1 MWTPFEVDISDYV
14 VAGENE
20 IELTLVNNLRNLM
33 GPHHHAAGE
42 LLAVAP
48 PHFFDEGCI
57 WNNYCGGYYTPKYS
71 FVETGLI

>member
-33 GPHHHAAGE
+33 GPHHHVAGE

-57 WNNYCGGYYTPKYS
+57 WNNYAGGYYTPKYS